1 MRTTCVLYLWKFSLV
16 NRFYSETF
24 WNHLQCACA
33 KDFIFK
39 AVKNLLNK
47 NYREKQGPCHILEF
61 SGGSNLKLSPV
72 NLLDKRSRLRRC
84 FSIFSEIT
92 KWFLVCTINMGHVTK
107 AMRSSIN
114 IFCQG
119 ATQMKFEIHT
129 MCAISRFTLH
139 HPICFRYNG
148 NQATWRV
155 DNLQVGPPHAAFIL
169 QPVLFFSV
177 TFKIF

>member
-1 MRTTCVLYLWKFSLV
+1 MCNAHARRILILRQSK
-16 NRFYSETF
+16 
-24 WNHLQCACA
+24 
-33 KDFIFK
+33 
-39 AVKNLLNK
+39 LNK
-47 NYREKQGPCHILEF
+47 QELQGKTRPCHILEF
-61 SGGSNLKLSPV
+61 SDSSNLKLSPV

-119 ATQMKFEIHT
+119 ASQVKFEIHT

-139 HPICFRYNG
+139 HPICFRYNE
-148 NQATWRV
+148 NQAT
-155 DNLQVGPPHAAFIL
+155 
-169 QPVLFFSV
+169 
-177 TFKIF
+177 